1 VSASSSAPKR
11 RGTARRIGILG
22 GTFDPIHL
30 AHLRCAEEARQAL
43 DLDEVLFIPSASPPH
58 KTKRSVSPAADRL
71 AMVEIAIAGNPAFR
85 VCSMEVERPGHS
97 YSVDT
102 LRALRERLPAQTHLV
117 FLVGLDAFREIGTWK
132 EYRSLFPL
140 ADVAVLSR
148 PDCRL
153 GRPRAVLPVAAR
165 RDFCYGPDR
174 KTLLHKT
181 GNRILFLDV
190 TALDISATEIRT
202 RVRRGESVRYL
213 VPAGVERYL
222 SRKRLYRRGRQAP

>member
-1 VSASSSAPKR
+1 VRSSSFTPTR
-11 RGTARRIGILG
+11 RRRARHIGILG

-30 AHLRCAEEARQAL
+30 AHLRCAEEAREAL
-43 DLDEVLFIPSASPPH
+43 DLDEILFLPSASPPH
-58 KTKRSVSPAADRL
+58 KTNRTVSPAADRL

-85 VCSMEVERPGHS
+85 ACPMEVERSGHS

-102 LRALRERLPAQTHLV
+102 LRALREGLPAETRLV
-117 FLVGLDAFREIGTWK
+117 FLVGVDAFREIGTWK
-132 EYRSLFPL
+132 EYRSLFRL

-165 RDFCYGPDR
+165 GDFCYDSDR
-174 KTLLHKT
+174 TTLLHKS

-202 RVRRGESVRYL
+202 RVRRGQSIRYL

-222 SRKRLYRRGRQAP
+222 SRKRLYRRGRQAS